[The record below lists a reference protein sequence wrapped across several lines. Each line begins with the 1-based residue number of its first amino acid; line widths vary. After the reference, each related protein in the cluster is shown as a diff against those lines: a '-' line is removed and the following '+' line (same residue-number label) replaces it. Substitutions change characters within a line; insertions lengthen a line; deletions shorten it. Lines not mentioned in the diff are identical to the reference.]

1 MQNFGK
7 WTLVGVTLLFA
18 LWFLARWR
26 THKPTTVIRTI
37 SYVLSLLSIL
47 GAAAMLA
54 YISATPMQVEEET
67 GTALA
72 AARKVG
78 YSFLT
83 QPLLKIGSLQVSL
96 LALLEISAFLVL
108 VIAASRGFRRL
119 LKRVILSKT
128 SLDRGQQE
136 AIAAVTGYVVIL
148 LGLIIGLQASGFDLS
163 ALAVIAGAVSIG
175 IGFGLQNI
183 ANNFISGLIILAER
197 PIKVGDRIE
206 VGNVTG
212 EVVKISAR
220 STSVLTN
227 DDVTII
233 VPNSEFI
240 SNRVINWSH
249 SAPRVRFHIPVPAAY
264 GVDARL
270 VEKALLEVA
279 AENPNVRKD
288 PPPVVRFK
296 EFGDSSLNFE
306 LYVWTSVLLH
316 RQGRLRSELN
326 FAIYEKFKTLGIQIP
341 FPQRDLHLRS
351 GTLNVR
357 AKNPN
362 EYEVSTS

>member
-18 LWFLARWR
+18 LWLLARWR
-26 THKPTTVIRTI
+26 SHKPTAAIRSI

-47 GAAAMLA
+47 SAAAILA
-54 YISATPMQVEEET
+54 YISATPMEVEHET
-67 GTALA
+67 DTALA

-78 YSFLT
+78 YTFLT
-83 QPLLKIGSLQVSL
+83 QPLVKIGSFQVSFL
-96 LALLEISAFLVL
+96 TLLEIGAFLVL

-119 LKRVILSKT
+119 IKRVVLSKT

-136 AIAAVTGYVVIL
+136 AIATMTGYIVVL
-148 LGLIIGLQASGFDLS
+148 LGLVIGLQASGVDLS
-163 ALAVIAGAVSIG
+163 ALTVIAGAVSIG

-183 ANNFISGLIILAER
+183 ANNFLSGLIILAER

-206 VGNVTG
+206 VGSVTG

-249 SAPRVRFHIPVPAAY
+249 SAPRVRFHIPVSVAY
-264 GVDARL
+264 GSDAKL

-288 PPPVVRFK
+288 PPPAVRFK
-296 EFGDSSLNFE
+296 EFGDSSLKFE

-326 FAIYEKFKTLGIQIP
+326 FSIYERFRQAGIEMP
-341 FPQRDLHLRS
+341 FPQRDLHLKS
-351 GTLNVR
+351 GRLRVKANDGG
-357 AKNPN
+357 
-362 EYEVSTS
+362 EYEIAVI

>member
-7 WTLVGVTLLFA
+7 WTLVGVMLLLV
-18 LWFLARWR
+18 LWLLARWR
-26 THKPTTVIRTI
+26 SHRPTTLIRTI
-37 SYVLSLLSIL
+37 SYLLSLLSIL

-54 YISATPMQVEEET
+54 FISATPSEVGQET

-72 AARKVG
+72 AAKKVG
-78 YSFLT
+78 YTFLT
-83 QPLLKIGSLQVSL
+83 QPLVKLGNNEVSML
-96 LALLEISAFLVL
+96 SLLEISAFLVL
-108 VIAASRGFRRL
+108 VIAISRGFKRL
-119 LKRVILSKT
+119 LKRVVLSKT

-136 AIAAVTGYVVIL
+136 AIATVTGYFVVL
-148 LGLIIGLQASGFDLS
+148 FGLIVGLQAAGVDLR
-163 ALAVIAGAVSIG
+163 ALTVIAGAVSIG

-183 ANNFISGLIILAER
+183 ANNFLSGLIILAER

-249 SAPRVRFHIPVPAAY
+249 SAPRVRFHIPVSAAY

-351 GTLNVR
+351 GTLNVT
-357 AKNPN
+357 AKNAD
-362 EYEVSTS
+362 EYEVSVT